1 MAFQSYFPVNSWKIL
16 LDRSCAVAARPDE
29 RGPSGPSPFGFRLA
43 LPARLVEMDAKVRA
57 IVAVVLQRCR
67 ERGDDVTPALAAFFV
82 QAQKLA
88 KVVPA
93 DAVDEFVD
101 HCATRLAAREDPA
114 LETLKMQLAI
124 EDTAATQTKTAAKE
138 ARDRDDRVGALER
151 DVADAVVDS
160 ATVSGREERLLLDRL
175 HDAAFRYVCVACRM
189 EIALED
195 DDVAEETRAA
205 FESVFPRHDLRRF
218 FTLPPDERSL
228 RLRELASVVLGVRV
242 YNRSV
247 GDGGLRLDD
256 PTPRYLALADATKA
270 DLDAKLAS
278 TERLVGQ
285 YAVVI
290 AHLGAENHP
299 CSSDVLRR
307 LTDEHNNRRCYGD
320 ALRRCAEECARGAA
334 AVRALSESLDGALAT
349 VRRMLAEGGDSASR
363 AEAFPR
369 LDAAGALHLAIV
381 EETEAQAANLGV
393 VKALLAFARPF
404 ATTLT
409 NRMLHDATFARKKAE
424 ERRVGENLP
433 WHLCV
438 APPVF
443 EENRHLPGR
452 IDAEELAL
460 AMASKAGA
468 EVCDAGATVL
478 EYGGYDVH
486 AIVKR
491 GGLLRPAST
500 ETPSAAVTFE
510 GKTYGFADRDGAL
523 QFASQPER
531 YLNRAERALATRPE
545 LIHAA
550 RGDAV
555 VRMDSILDE
564 TSAPSTAEF
573 GAQTPTHFVERRWD
587 ANYEWN
593 EWALR
598 RRALRAANIRGKLTR
613 GAQTDASHFRRD
625 GVTQTWARKHSV
637 AQTAAAKATT
647 MPKKVRYVGGL
658 RGGPEVKMNVVSL
671 ELDLGQPHDF

>member
-1 MAFQSYFPVNSWKIL
+1 M
-16 LDRSCAVAARPDE
+16 
-29 RGPSGPSPFGFRLA
+29 
-43 LPARLVEMDAKVRA
+43 
-57 IVAVVLQRCR
+57 
-67 ERGDDVTPALAAFFV
+67 
-82 QAQKLA
+82 
-88 KVVPA
+88 
-93 DAVDEFVD
+93 
-101 HCATRLAAREDPA
+101 
-114 LETLKMQLAI
+114 
-124 EDTAATQTKTAAKE
+124 
-138 ARDRDDRVGALER
+138 
-151 DVADAVVDS
+151 
-160 ATVSGREERLLLDRL
+160 GRW
-175 HDAAFRYVCVACRM
+175 
-189 EIALED
+189 
-195 DDVAEETRAA
+195 
-205 FESVFPRHDLRRF
+205 RRF
-218 FTLPPDERSL
+218 
-228 RLRELASVVLGVRV
+228 
-242 YNRSV
+242 V
-247 GDGGLRLDD
+247 G
-256 PTPRYLALADATKA
+256 
-270 DLDAKLAS
+270 
-278 TERLVGQ
+278 
-285 YAVVI
+285 
-290 AHLGAENHP
+290 
-299 CSSDVLRR
+299 CWRR
-307 LTDEHNNRRCYGD
+307 
-320 ALRRCAEECARGAA
+320 
-334 AVRALSESLDGALAT
+334 
-349 VRRMLAEGGDSASR
+349 GDSASR
-363 AEAFPR
+363 ADAFPR

-491 GGLLRPAST
+491 GGLLRPASA

-564 TSAPSTAEF
+564 TPAPSTAEF

-587 ANYEWN
+587 AHYEWN

-671 ELDLGQPHDF
+671 ELDLGQPHEF